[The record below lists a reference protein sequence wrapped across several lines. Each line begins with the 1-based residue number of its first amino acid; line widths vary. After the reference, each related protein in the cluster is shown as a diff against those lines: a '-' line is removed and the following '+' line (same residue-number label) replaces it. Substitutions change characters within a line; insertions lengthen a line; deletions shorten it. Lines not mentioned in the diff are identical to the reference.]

1 MKSCFFFFVCCFFLK
16 RIPPWPKRALAKPKK
31 NASTKKQPLDIFPRG
46 VFWDLSQVP
55 ITAGAPIIAAG
66 PVEPESLSKEV
77 GDFLK
82 TFFFSRRFFCGPK
95 KVLRFCVRS
104 LEDNFC

>member
-1 MKSCFFFFVCCFFLK
+1 MCCFFLK

-82 TFFFSRRFFCGPK
+82 TFFFPADFFVVQKRSCGF
-95 KVLRFCVRS
+95 V
-104 LEDNFC
+104 